1 MELQFLKLRNFSINI
16 ALQNLSDDEKKPN
29 LYGLQLNLNNIEYFK
44 DNVIPSL
51 GELNLMSNP
60 LKQLTNNFLP
70 NLTKM

>member
-29 LYGLQLNLNNIEYFK
+29 LYGLQLQLNNIEYFK

-51 GELNLMSNP
+51 GELNLSN
-60 LKQLTNNFLP
+60 
-70 NLTKM
+70 